1 MSIKVMSMVWE
12 TEVVSDHTELLL
24 LLAMADFADD
34 DGACFP
40 SVRKLAKKSRISERQ
55 AHRVI
60 KQLCDRKYIE
70 LVEQGGVRNGKNV
83 SNRYRILV
91 TGEDVKGAG
100 TDAMSPRGIDTT
112 TPRTDTMSPPGV
124 TPLCHREG

>member
-1 MSIKVMSMVWE
+1 MSIKVMSKVLE

-40 SVRKLAKKSRISERQ
+40 SVRKLAKKSRISDRQ

-70 LVEQGGVRNGKNV
+70 LVEKGGVRKGKNV

-91 TGEDVKGAG
+91 TGENVKGAG
-100 TDAMSPRGIDTT
+100 TDAMSPRGTDTA
-112 TPRTDTMSPPGV
+112 TPRTDTTLPPRGDAIMSPG
-124 TPLCHREG
+124 G